1 LSRKEKKMAN
11 ALEVILEQIEELAR
25 EIKNRA
31 YSKPGEKIKF
41 GSATDLERDEIHA
54 GLRKPLEQQLIALC
68 KTLSKITIPMSQRER
83 VIKIIQVTF
92 DNWPNTFQDALNDF
106 FHGLAVLAGCDDP
119 DKETLESAKKHLSML
134 VENLN
139 A

>member
-1 LSRKEKKMAN
+1 MAN

-25 EIKNRA
+25 EIKDRA

-41 GSATDLERDEIHA
+41 GSATDLEWDEHHA

-68 KTLSKITIPMSQRER
+68 KTLSKTTIPMSQGER
-83 VIKIIQVTF
+83 VIKIIQDTF

-106 FHGLAVLAGCDDP
+106 FHGLAVIESRDDLLNDHDP
-119 DKETLESAKKHLSML
+119 DKQTLESAKKHLRML
-134 VENLN
+134 LKNLN